1 MSLLTI
7 GRDGAVALITLDRD
21 EKLNAISTAMERE
34 LSEALAS
41 DHVRTSRAVVI
52 AGAGRAFSAGA
63 DITEFADRDPEAIL
77 RYYRETGNVYEE
89 LAALPQPTVASIHGY
104 CLGGGLELAL
114 AADFRIADQS
124 AVLGFPEVGIGIL
137 PSSGGTVRA
146 TRLVGP
152 ARAREL
158 ILLGERIGAADALA
172 VGLLTEVV
180 ADAPPRALELAHRLA
195 ELPPAAV
202 AVAKAAIDAAAESS
216 RDVALM
222 IERLGYAVLSQIPP
236 PS

>member
-1 MSLLTI
+1 MSLDVVE
-7 GRDGAVALITLDRD
+7 RDGAVAIVRLDRD
-21 EKLNAISTAMERE
+21 EKLNANSTAMERE
-34 LSEALAS
+34 LSAALAS
-41 DHVRTSRAVVI
+41 DDVRSSRAVVI
-52 AGAGRAFSAGA
+52 AGNGRAFSAGA
-63 DITEFADRDPEAIL
+63 DVTEFTGRDPEAIL

-89 LAALPQPTVASIHGY
+89 LASLPQPTVAAIHGY

-114 AADFRIADQS
+114 AADFRIADTS
-124 AVLGFPEVGIGIL
+124 AALGFPEVGIGIL

-152 ARAREL
+152 ARTRQL
-158 ILLGERIGAADALA
+158 ILLGDRVSAEDALA
-172 VGLLTEVV
+172 IGLVTEV
-180 ADAPPRALELAHRLA
+180 ADDAQDRALELARRLA

-202 AVAKAAIDAAAESS
+202 AVAKAAIDAATESS

-236 PS
+236 PA